1 MQRPIRKAVFPVAGL
16 GTRFLPATKAMPKE
30 MLTIVDRP
38 LIQIV
43 VDEAREAGIEHL
55 IFVTGRNKS
64 VIEDHFDKQYEL
76 ESTLRKRGKSIELD
90 LLEQDLPAAG
100 QTSFTRQQEPLGLGH
115 AIWCARNLIGDEPF
129 AVLLPDMIMKAE
141 TGCLKQMVDVYHE
154 RGGGN
159 VLAVEET
166 AWEQVHRYGVVS
178 PKDWQDNHFI
188 IDGMVEK
195 PSRDK
200 APSNLIISGRY
211 ILQPE
216 IFAEIEKQ
224 QPGAGGEIQI
234 TDAMIRLMATQ
245 PFHGLKY
252 KGTTYDCGDKI
263 GFLSANVAFALEHEI
278 LGPAFRMALEQNI
291 AAHGGFLTWGKS
303 QSLTDILDL
312 LKREAPATEVEVLEA
327 EPELL
332 SESA

>member
-1 MQRPIRKAVFPVAGL
+1 MPRPIKTAVFPVAGL

-30 MLTIVDRP
+30 MLTVVDRP
-38 LIQIV
+38 VIQLA

-76 ESTLRKRGKSIELD
+76 ESTLRKRGKSAELD
-90 LLEQDLPAAG
+90 LLEQDLPGAG

-115 AIWCARNLIGDEPF
+115 AVWCARHLVGNEPF
-129 AVLLPDMIMKAE
+129 ALLLPDMVMHARP
-141 TGCLKQMVDVYHE
+141 GCLKQMMEVYQA

-159 VLAVEET
+159 VIAVEEVP
-166 AWEQVHRYGVVS
+166 WDQVHRYGIVGATEWS
-178 PKDWQDNHFI
+178 GNAFS
-188 IDGMVEK
+188 IDKMVEK
-195 PSRDK
+195 PKREE

-224 QPGAGGEIQI
+224 EPGAGGEIQI
-234 TDAMIRLMATQ
+234 TDAMIRLMAHQ

-252 KGTTYDCGDKI
+252 QGTTYDCGDKI
-263 GFLSANVAFALEHEI
+263 GFLSANVAFALERADIGPGFKTALRRI
-278 LGPAFRMALEQNI
+278 LAEN
-291 AAHGGFLTWGKS
+291 GGIDS
-303 QSLTDILDL
+303 
-312 LKREAPATEVEVLEA
+312 
-327 EPELL
+327 
-332 SESA
+332 